1 MNNETPNTLPPV
13 VEFRD
18 VSKGWNIGTPK
29 EFKALEHLDFR
40 IEDIPDKGE
49 FITILG
55 PSGCGK
61 STMLNLLA
69 GFQEVFP
76 PTSGEILVRGEPIE
90 EPGIDRGMVFQKY
103 SSFPHLTV
111 LRNVAFGME
120 INKKKLGFSDEEI
133 YGRSMA
139 WINKVGLGGHE
150 NKYPHQLSGGQQQRV
165 ALARTLVLKPRII
178 LMDEPFSAL
187 DEPTRLEMQRLVV
200 DLWDEVEATVLLVT
214 HSIIEAVYLGDRVW
228 LFSHAPGRIQEEF
241 NDIPHPVPGTHPL
254 EKQTEKEFL
263 EVVERVSEV
272 FRRIE
277 KEKPANKV
285 EEKIEDVKQN
295 GSE

>member
-1 MNNETPNTLPPV
+1 MNDETKNTLHTLPPV

-29 EFKALEHLDFR
+29 EFKALEHLSFR
-40 IEDIPDKGE
+40 IEDIPSKGE
-49 FITILG
+49 FITVLG

-76 PTSGEILVRGEPIE
+76 PTSGEILVRGKPVK

-111 LRNVAFGME
+111 LKNVTFGME
-120 INKKKLGFSDEEI
+120 INKKKMGFSDEEI
-133 YGRSMA
+133 YESSMA
-139 WINKVGLGGHE
+139 WITKVGLAGHE

-228 LFSHAPGRIQEEF
+228 LFSHAPGRIKEEIT
-241 NDIPHPVPGTHPL
+241 DIPDPVPGAHPL
-254 EKQTEKEFL
+254 ERQTDKGFL
-263 EVVERVSEV
+263 ESVERVSEV

-277 KEKPANKV
+277 KERPAKKTEDKV
-285 EEKIEDVKQN
+285 ETT
-295 GSE
+295 